1 MVLKLGMENAIRQNL
16 KRVEHHRGLA
26 VGIKGGLG
34 TGKGRC
40 NPDSDEVCDS
50 SYSVGVVGSAIEVYI
65 PGSVGIVV
73 WKGRCNP
80 DPVSCHCSTVQF
92 QKVSNSGHCC
102 YSLLQCLYM

>member
-1 MVLKLGMENAIRQNL
+1 MENAIRQNL

-80 DPVSCHCSTVQF
+80 NSVSGHCSTVQF
-92 QKVSNSGHCC
+92 QKVSESSC
-102 YSLLQCLYM
+102 SL

>member
-1 MVLKLGMENAIRQNL
+1 MENAIRQNL

-80 DPVSCHCSTVQF
+80 DPVSGHCSTVQF
-92 QKVSNSGHCC
+92 QKAKDLHSQLP
-102 YSLLQCLYM
+102 YLLLISRWVLFLDV

>member
-1 MVLKLGMENAIRQNL
+1 MENAIRQNL

-80 DPVSCHCSTVQF
+80 NSVSGHCSTVQF
-92 QKVSNSGHCC
+92 QKNQISSEH
-102 YSLLQCLYM
+102 SKPSFAREW